1 MLERRVITDQEL
13 DSFVSKS
20 PFVHYMKTSS
30 WGRFKSET
38 ENMHY
43 TCLGFF
49 QSQVICATAMV
60 LSGSFLGHNYLYI
73 PKGPCL
79 DYTDAVLRNDVFAS
93 LKEYARNENVQFL
106 RVDPDVIRVSR
117 TITGEKTD
125 EINNE
130 FLTTQLIDLGYLH
143 RGYNYAY
150 DGSWT
155 NRFTLIIDISGSME
169 EIISRFSKPRKTSL
183 NRHRISGVRTRL
195 GDVSDLDSLMQFETM
210 LSQQDG
216 FRPHTRAFFE
226 SLLKCFGSHARLY
239 VTEISLE
246 EMIVGIEQELNSK
259 KYRKDPE
266 ARAAKEKDLAHA
278 KELYLKYGASLPIAA
293 GLFLNYGDMSWD
305 LYTYNHKEFNFIKPV
320 DNLHVF
326 AIKDMKAR
334 GVTRYDM
341 CGFSGTASKDDPEY
355 GLYAYKRSFGPE
367 FIEQIGEFDYV
378 LKEAAYR
385 RFRKEK
391 SLEVRARHK
400 YWKLRYRK
408 RNPERK

>member
-30 WGRFKSET
+30 WGRFKSQT
-38 ENMHY
+38 ENLKY

-60 LSGSFLGHNYLYI
+60 LRGSFLGHPYLYI

-79 DYTDAVLRNDVFAS
+79 DYTDATLRNDVFAS
-93 LKEYARNENVQFL
+93 LKEYARNEKVQFL
-106 RVDPDVIRVSR
+106 RADPDVIRVSR
-117 TITGEKTD
+117 TITGEQTD
-125 EINNE
+125 DINNE
-130 FLTTQLIDLGYLH
+130 YVTAQLIDLGYRH

-169 EIISRFSKPRKTSL
+169 EIISRFTKQRKTSL

-195 GDVSDLDSLMQFETM
+195 GEKSDLSSLMEFETM
-210 LSQQDG
+210 LSRQDG
-216 FRPHTRAFFE
+216 FQPHSREFFE
-226 SLLKCFGSHARLY
+226 ALLDCFGTHARLY

-246 EMIVGIEQELNSK
+246 EMIVGIEQELSSK

-266 ARAAKEKDLAHA
+266 AREAKEKDLAHA

-326 AIKDMKAR
+326 AIKDMQAR
-334 GVTRYDM
+334 GVKRYDM
-341 CGFSGTASKDDPEY
+341 CGFSGVTSKDDPEY

-378 LKEAAYR
+378 LKEASYR
-385 RFRKEK
+385 RFQKEK

-400 YWKLRYRK
+400 YWKLKYRK
-408 RNPERK
+408 RNPEQK